1 MPPPPPPLR
10 HLTHSCLQVTEVKVT
25 NVALR
30 KSLGP
35 LALLENA
42 SLSDAALAGLV
53 AALTMAF
60 ASGELSLDALLELVP
75 TL

>member
-1 MPPPPPPLR
+1 
-10 HLTHSCLQVTEVKVT
+10 VKVT